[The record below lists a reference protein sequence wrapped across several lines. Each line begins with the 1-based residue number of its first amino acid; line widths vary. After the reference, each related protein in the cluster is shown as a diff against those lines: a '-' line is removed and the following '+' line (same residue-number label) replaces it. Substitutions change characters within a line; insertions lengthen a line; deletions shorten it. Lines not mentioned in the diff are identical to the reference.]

1 MTRRK
6 SPFTG
11 WEVLDGLSVISIIPY
26 SASFEINGV
35 RYMATTDAEAERLG
49 NMIVKAADEAETAF
63 LKSHPELNP

>member
-11 WEVLDGLSVISIIPY
+11 WDVLDGLSVISTIPY
-26 SASFEINGV
+26 SASFEITGV

-49 NMIVKAADEAETAF
+49 NMIVRNENEAESAYF
-63 LKSHPELNP
+63 SSHPELNP